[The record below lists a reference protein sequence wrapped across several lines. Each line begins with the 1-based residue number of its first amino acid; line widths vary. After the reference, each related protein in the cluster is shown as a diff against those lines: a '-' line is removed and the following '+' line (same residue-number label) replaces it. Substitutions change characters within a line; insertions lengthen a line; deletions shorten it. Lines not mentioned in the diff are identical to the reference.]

1 MEGVSVTN
9 AVTLAADA
17 TLQIDCDDG
26 RAATETPIVG
36 AIATP
41 GSGAATL
48 KVVGDLS
55 GLSENVSIPLGA
67 RADGASE
74 AAITVDATELMLP
87 SARWR
92 TRLKA
97 RDGVFALDVKK
108 SVGMTIYVR

>member
-1 MEGVSVTN
+1 MSGAMTITAKIAQICGGGGVTRLV
-9 AVTLAADA
+9 A
-17 TLQIDCDDG
+17 G
-26 RAATETPIVG
+26 FRA
-36 AIATP
+36 

-67 RADGASE
+67 CADGASE

-87 SARWR
+87 SAQWR

-108 SVGMTIYVR
+108 SVGMTLIVR